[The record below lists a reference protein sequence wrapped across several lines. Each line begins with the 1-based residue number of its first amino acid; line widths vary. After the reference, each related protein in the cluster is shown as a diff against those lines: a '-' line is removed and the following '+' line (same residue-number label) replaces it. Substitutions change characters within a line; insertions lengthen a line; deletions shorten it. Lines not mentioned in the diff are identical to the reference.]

1 LLPIHD
7 AAAPPFQT
15 LLQKQTTTKGW
26 MDEVFIILPQGKQE
40 QNATAKKEKRK
51 DQRSGRRKKIAHSLT
66 PQMLQQSKLC
76 EWWWVQDLLCK
87 CVCPV

>member
-1 LLPIHD
+1 
-7 AAAPPFQT
+7 
-15 LLQKQTTTKGW
+15 

-40 QNATAKKEKRK
+40 QNTAKKEKRK
-51 DQRSGRRKKIAHSLT
+51 DQRSGRRTKLAHSPNAAT
-66 PQMLQQSKLC
+66 IKAS